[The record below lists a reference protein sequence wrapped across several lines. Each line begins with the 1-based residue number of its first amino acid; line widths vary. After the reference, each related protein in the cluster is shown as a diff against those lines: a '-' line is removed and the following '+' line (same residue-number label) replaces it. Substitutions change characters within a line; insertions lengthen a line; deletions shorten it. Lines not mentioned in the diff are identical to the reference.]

1 MISTKYIVFGWVI
14 HRNGLADGEEIT
26 GAWANDTPMD
36 IAANWAFWTKGAR
49 VITSYPLDFDDASF
63 IQQRGLFFNKIT
75 FAGHVYKRG
84 TYTLK
89 AVGDTEFW
97 CLDYLLNDKS
107 SPDLEFIL
115 LSAGQTYATSVGQLI
130 LIASGDTDL
139 GAAPLPVEIVSQG
152 KVITA
157 NTDASLIIFSRVK

>member
-49 VITSYPLDFDDASF
+49 VITSYPPDFDDASF

>member
-1 MISTKYIVFGWVI
+1 MITTKYIVFGWAI
-14 HRNGLADGEEIT
+14 HRNVLADGEEMT
-26 GAWANDTPMD
+26 GTWIKDTPMD

-49 VITSYPLDFDDASF
+49 VITSYPANFDDAFF
-63 IQQRGLFFNKIT
+63 IQQRGLFFNKIA

-97 CLDYLLNDKS
+97 CLDYLLNGS
-107 SPDLEFIL
+107 SAPDLEFVL
-115 LSAGQTYATSVGQLI
+115 LPAGQTYATSVGQLI
-130 LIASGDTDL
+130 LVASGETDL
-139 GAAPLPVEIVSQG
+139 GAAPLPVEIVSQD

-157 NTDASLIIFSRVK
+157 NTDSSLIIFSRVK